1 MTGRRQIGG
10 GQRPVA
16 ALFVLFG
23 LLLNVAG
30 ATGAQLDRDPRAA
43 RLGNGEIVRTAAGP
57 RLASRID
64 DDGGDESET
73 LAALPPA
80 PQIVALATAAYP
92 SGASVAPAPAGQPL
106 DPCFPYQ
113 ARAPPAA

>member
-1 MTGRRQIGG
+1 VTGRKQIGG
-10 GQRPVA
+10 RRGPVA

-43 RLGNGEIVRTAAGP
+43 RLGNGEIVRTAPGA

-64 DDGGDESET
+64 DDGTDQDEVSASLPPEPRIAA
-73 LAALPPA
+73 LAATLHPA
-80 PQIVALATAAYP
+80 GASDALAATAR
-92 SGASVAPAPAGQPL
+92 PL
-106 DPCFPYQ
+106 DPRSPYQ